1 MNYYPVIIAVL
12 AALLSGSAS
21 AAQPP
26 SKSKDGSVGVASW
39 YSRADRGVKKT
50 TANME
55 KFSDKKHTCAV
66 WNLPFNT
73 LVRVT
78 NLVNGKSVVVRVND
92 RGPAKHLVR
101 KGRIID
107 LTKAAFLK
115 IADPGDGL
123 IPIKVYALKT
133 ESPARGEH

>member
-1 MNYYPVIIAVL
+1 MMKYLAVFAL
-12 AALLSGSAS
+12 SAALPYSAAS
-21 AAQPP
+21 AAQAPV
-26 SKSKDGSVGVASW
+26 KDKDPLVGVASW
-39 YSRADRGVKKT
+39 YSRTDRGIKKT

-55 KFSDKKHTCAV
+55 KFSDKNHTCAV

-107 LTKAAFLK
+107 LTKGAFLK
-115 IADPGDGL
+115 IADPEDGL
-123 IPIKVYALKT
+123 IPIKICALV
-133 ESPARGEH
+133 G

>member
-1 MNYYPVIIAVL
+1 MMKYLAVIAL
-12 AALLSGSAS
+12 SAALPYS
-21 AAQPP
+21 AARAAQAPV
-26 SKSKDGSVGVASW
+26 KGKDPLVGVASW
-39 YSRADRGVKKT
+39 YSRTDRGIRET

-55 KFSDKKHTCAV
+55 KFSDKMHTCAV

-107 LTKAAFLK
+107 LTKGAFLK

-123 IPIKVYALKT
+123 IPIKICAL
-133 ESPARGEH
+133 RG